1 DLGGFPLNDWMWA
14 MREAGRTVPTAVLD
28 YGDPRG
34 SAALREVMAGYLRR
48 VRAAAADPER
58 IVICSG
64 YAQGLALALR
74 TLAQAG
80 VRTVAYEDPGSPDT
94 ISSAAAWAGLFAVP
108 VPVDEHGVDV
118 RALAATDARA
128 VIVTPAHQ
136 WPTGV
141 VLAPDRRLALIEWA
155 AARDA

>member
-1 DLGGFPLNDWMWA
+1 
-14 MREAGRTVPTAVLD
+14 
-28 YGDPRG
+28 
-34 SAALREVMAGYLRR
+34 
-48 VRAAAADPER
+48 
-58 IVICSG
+58 
-64 YAQGLALALR
+64 

-155 AARDA
+155 AARDAFIVEDDYDAEFRYDREPVGALQGLAADRVIAIGTVSKSLVPALRIGWLLCPPGLAGRLVDNKRLT